1 MTEQL
6 GRYEIVG
13 ELGRGAMGL
22 VYKAVDPLLDR
33 PVAIKTINLNEAE
46 SQGEDYEQR
55 FYQEARAAGQ
65 LSHRNIVT
73 IYDVGRSGDVA
84 YIAMEF
90 IEGSELRS
98 ILDQTAVLPVAQ
110 AANIASQVAH
120 GLAYAHEHAIVHRD
134 VKPSNVMV
142 ATNGDVKIMDFGI
155 ARMSASAVRTQSGM
169 VFGTPKYMS
178 PEQVV
183 GRRTD
188 QRSDIFSL
196 GVMLYE
202 MLTGRPPFA
211 GETIDIVTHHT
222 LHATPPPPSALNPGV
237 PPVLDFIVAKAM
249 AKRPDDRYQ
258 TAQEMVHDL
267 DDFRAAL
274 ADSAWIPSSA
284 LQSTSGPD
292 RADTPD
298 PEDAAE
304 DGEDAPEPGAQLP
317 SHGVSPQFDSFV
329 ATIRMAAM
337 TYEGAELKDFTSGL
351 DVTPPS
357 MAAKSGDTWR
367 MPAQAETE
375 NGAAPGER
383 STARGFLRWADMIGA
398 RRHWLW
404 ITALLLIL
412 SVVAV
417 FWP

>member
-6 GRYEIVG
+6 GRYEIVS

-22 VYKAVDPLLDR
+22 VYKAVDPLIDR
-33 PVAIKTINLNEAE
+33 PVAIKTINLNEAKSE
-46 SQGEDYEQR
+46 REDYEQR

-98 ILDQTAVLPVAQ
+98 ILDQTPVLPVAQ
-110 AANIASQVAH
+110 AANIASQVAQ
-120 GLAYAHEHAIVHRD
+120 GLAYAHERAIVHRD

-178 PEQVV
+178 PEQVI
-183 GRRTD
+183 GRRAD

-222 LHATPPPPSALNPGV
+222 LHAIPPPPSALNPGV

-258 TAQEMVHDL
+258 TAQEMLNDL
-267 DDFRAAL
+267 DEFRAAL
-274 ADSAWIPSSA
+274 ADSAWIPPPAPQSA
-284 LQSTSGPD
+284 SAPGG
-292 RADTPD
+292 ADTLN

-304 DGEDAPEPGAQLP
+304 DGEDAPGPEALLP
-317 SHGVSPQFDSFV
+317 SLGVSSQFDSFV

-337 TYEGAELKDFTSGL
+337 TYEGTELKDFTSGL

-357 MAAKSGDTWR
+357 MAARSGDTWP
-367 MPAQAETE
+367 MPARAGPES
-375 NGAAPGER
+375 G
-383 STARGFLRWADMIGA
+383 TARGKRSMAGGFLRWVDTMGA

-412 SVVAV
+412 SAIAA
-417 FWP
+417 FWL